1 MTPDV
6 GSAAASGA
14 AAAAALVPGE
24 PVSIAVDERLAVR
37 LNKDGGMENMEVQ
50 GTMSLQ
56 VSTSCMCTQHCT
68 TRIIHHARCEPEPS
82 VTRM

>member
-6 GSAAASGA
+6 GSAAAAGP

-37 LNKDGGMENMEVQ
+37 LNKDGGMENMEIQ

-56 VSTSCMCTQHCT
+56 VNTAYMYMHHCT
-68 TRIIHHARCEPEPS
+68 KIFTRHAKYDHEPF
-82 VTRM
+82 V